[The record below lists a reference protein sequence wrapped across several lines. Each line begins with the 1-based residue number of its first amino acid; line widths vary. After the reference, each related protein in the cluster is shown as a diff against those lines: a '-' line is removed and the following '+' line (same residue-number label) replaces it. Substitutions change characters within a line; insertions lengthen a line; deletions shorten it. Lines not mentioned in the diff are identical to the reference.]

1 MWNFF
6 VNINGS
12 TCYLL
17 YTNTEQIDKQDQNKV
32 CGVALTNWYKGRVGY
47 VLLGEKSNFFYNKN
61 Y

>member
-1 MWNFF
+1 MKFVIFFF

-32 CGVALTNWYKGRVGY
+32 CGVALTDIREE
-47 VLLGEKSNFFYNKN
+47 LDTFY
-61 Y
+61 